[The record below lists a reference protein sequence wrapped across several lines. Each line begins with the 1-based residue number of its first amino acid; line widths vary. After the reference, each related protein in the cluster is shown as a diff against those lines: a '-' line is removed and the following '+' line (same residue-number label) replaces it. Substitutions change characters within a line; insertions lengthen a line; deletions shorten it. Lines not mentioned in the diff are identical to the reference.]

1 VLLRPQIDDLLAAHQ
16 DLLHDLNAEPG
27 MLIPAQTV
35 MHILLLQ
42 LLYSVPS
49 EQQLYEQLNYNL
61 LFRWFVGLGLNQKVW
76 ASTSSVATSPRC
88 STSRVRCCS
97 FKIIGEVF
105 CGALLQMP
113 EFSLNFALL
122 HTWLGKHSGAPRQ
135 SATDAT
141 TRRATAQQVIANSGG
156 SVDQIFTSRLALWG
170 WLLVTV
176 GAQPAFAEEAAEN
189 AAPQRLVDVN
199 EYFVR
204 GKPCSTRGRS
214 KRRCTRFSARKSH
227 D

>member
-1 VLLRPQIDDLLAAHQ
+1 MQELDQRLSKIVEAARKKPVSVYRYGAPWVWIVSQEDWQGALKEVSSYIPPGHSLVLLRPQIDDLLDAHQ
-16 DLLHDLNAEPG
+16 DLLRDLNAAPG

-76 ASTSSVATSPRC
+76 SFTALSRDIATLLNEPRA
-88 STSRVRCCS
+88 VLLIQ
-97 FKIIGEVF
+97 KIIGEVF

-122 HTWLGKHSGAPRQ
+122 HTWLGKHAC
-135 SATDAT
+135 AT
-141 TRRATAQQVIANSGG
+141 TISN
-156 SVDQIFTSRLALWG
+156 
-170 WLLVTV
+170 
-176 GAQPAFAEEAAEN
+176 
-189 AAPQRLVDVN
+189 
-199 EYFVR
+199 
-204 GKPCSTRGRS
+204 
-214 KRRCTRFSARKSH
+214 
-227 D
+227 

>member
-1 VLLRPQIDDLLAAHQ
+1 MERYSKVGMQELDQRLSKIVEAARKKPVSVYRYGAPWVWIVSQEDWQGALKEVSSYIPPGHSLVLLRPQIDDLLDAHQ
-16 DLLHDLNAEPG
+16 DLLRDLNAAPG

-76 ASTSSVATSPRC
+76 SFTALSRDIATLLNEPRA
-88 STSRVRCCS
+88 VLLIQ
-97 FKIIGEVF
+97 KIIGEVF

-122 HTWLGKHSGAPRQ
+122 HTWLGKHACG
-135 SATDAT
+135 T
-141 TRRATAQQVIANSGG
+141 TISN
-156 SVDQIFTSRLALWG
+156 
-170 WLLVTV
+170 
-176 GAQPAFAEEAAEN
+176 
-189 AAPQRLVDVN
+189 
-199 EYFVR
+199 
-204 GKPCSTRGRS
+204 
-214 KRRCTRFSARKSH
+214 
-227 D
+227 